1 MSSKRGQSVW
11 NARNILSVSL
21 GAALV
26 LALSLSA
33 AAQSLNPRAPTPMV
47 AGENRGTLDC
57 MVGPQYWSFKYRKG
71 SGKITVGFTSMG
83 LFGNPMTTTI
93 EVVLHGPNGQVIQ
106 SRSLT
111 SNGRVAQLV
120 MPGTF
125 AGPGSAV
132 IELKVN
138 GTCLVRA
145 GGDYTVIASGDG
157 IDFGGTGGGMAA
169 GPRSDPIVGTYAV
182 MVYPPDWNFGSGLSI
197 RFAANGTVQTSDG
210 HSGTW
215 QAFDPGAMIYTVVI
229 GPDRWSL
236 KLKPGLGL
244 CNTTD
249 LSVLVFQAVR

>member
-11 NARNILSVSL
+11 NARNILAVSL
-21 GAALV
+21 GAV
-26 LALSLSA
+26 LAIALSISA
-33 AAQSLNPRAPTPMV
+33 SAQSLNPNAPTPMV

-57 MVGPQYWSFKYRKG
+57 MVGPQYWSFKFRKG
-71 SGKITVGFTSMG
+71 SAQVTVGFTSMG

-93 EVVLHGPNGQVIQ
+93 EVIIHGSGWTT

-111 SNGRVAQLV
+111 SNGRLAQLV
-120 MPGTF
+120 MPANF
-125 AGPGSAV
+125 KGPGSAV
-132 IELKVN
+132 IELRVN

-145 GGDYTVIASGDG
+145 GGDYTVTASGDG
-157 IDFGGTGGGMAA
+157 IDFGGTGGTAA
-169 GPRSDPIVGTYAV
+169 APRSDPIVGSYAV
-182 MVYPPDWNFGSGLSI
+182 MVYPPDWNFGTGLSI

-215 QAFDPGAMIYTVVI
+215 KVFDPGAMIYTVVI

-244 CNTTD
+244 SNTSD